1 MQKYSSN
8 SVQVLKKPLTLRKTS
23 SVMQYA
29 AYNFKFETQ
38 NRNLCVIL
46 NTVSCDFSYQ
56 KGKKHYEFQKSG
68 KVHLFSKY
76 NI

>member
-1 MQKYSSN
+1 M
-8 SVQVLKKPLTLRKTS
+8 QVLKKSLTLRKAS

-29 AYNFKFETQ
+29 AYMYNFKFETQ

-46 NTVSCDFSYQ
+46 NTVSYDFSYQ
-56 KGKKHYEFQKSG
+56 KGKKHYEFEKSG

-76 NI
+76 NL

>member
-1 MQKYSSN
+1 M
-8 SVQVLKKPLTLRKTS
+8 QVLKKPLTLRKAS

-56 KGKKHYEFQKSG
+56 KGKKHYEFQKYG

>member
-1 MQKYSSN
+1 M
-8 SVQVLKKPLTLRKTS
+8 QVLKKPLTLRKAS

-46 NTVSCDFSYQ
+46 NTVSCDFSFQ